1 MITTLAPIQIK
12 RVDVAE
18 DVRILAEM
26 TGLSLTDAIALAVR
40 SQLTIERVKADERLI
55 ERQRKVEAGLAALR
69 KLPVVGPDLTDGD
82 LYGPD
87 GMPK

>member
-1 MITTLAPIQIK
+1 MMISLAPIQIK
-12 RVDVAE
+12 RADVAE
-18 DVRILAEM
+18 DVRILAEL
-26 TGLSLTDAIALAVR
+26 TELSLTDAIALAVR
-40 SQLTIERVKADERLI
+40 SQLAIERVRADERLI

-69 KLPVVGPDLTDGD
+69 QLPVVGPDLSDAD

>member
-1 MITTLAPIQIK
+1 MIQLAPIQIK

-18 DVRILAEM
+18 DVRILADM

-40 SQLTIERVKADERLI
+40 SQLAIERVRADERLI
-55 ERQRKVEAGLAALR
+55 ERQRKVEAGLAGLR
-69 KLPVVGPDLTDGD
+69 QLPVVGPDLTDED
-82 LYGPD
+82 LYGQD